1 MMISLWHVILISF
14 AERCL
19 FAQVPIDGYEHLYPS
34 LLVDKIYEYTPLIT
48 SGPIIDI
55 VTPRAQNYANAQYPN
70 WDSTCIVVEDILLD
84 QMIKVIDPNF
94 EINKLAGGPTGLFK
108 SLRSGD
114 NKKTSQNAPAE
125 SLSPLL
131 NYNSEG
137 DTRVLFVVIN
147 DTEYVQQE
155 CDSSYCKLFACVTTA
170 APPTQPCAA
179 PISTCLY
186 LSTISNLHL
195 YEGGNVV
202 GEFTAIELYAACEVV
217 DNTEYE
223 IVIGDFNIY
232 PGYQL
237 PHMYKGDLLR
247 LLKGSFLTIS
257 TTFGVCHSHSMS
269 LFIYDEAYIGLIKPT
284 SPQPPIYLRRNGV
297 TVDTFDHGDP
307 YFDSYVKRIDQ
318 TAPRIDGSFF
328 LPDWYMPGR
337 SELYYDTWYNAPDNC
352 PTTQVPLY
360 NYQCS
365 IAS

>member
-1 MMISLWHVILISF
+1 
-14 AERCL
+14 
-19 FAQVPIDGYEHLYPS
+19 
-34 LLVDKIYEYTPLIT
+34 
-48 SGPIIDI
+48 
-55 VTPRAQNYANAQYPN
+55 
-70 WDSTCIVVEDILLD
+70 
-84 QMIKVIDPNF
+84 MIKVIDPNF

-137 DTRVLFVVIN
+137 DTPVLFVVIN

-155 CDSSYCKLFACVTTA
+155 CDSAYCKLFACVTTA
-170 APPTQPCAA
+170 APPTQPCGA

-195 YEGGNVV
+195 YDGGNVV
-202 GEFTAIELYAACEVV
+202 GEFTAIELYVACSVG
-217 DNTEYE
+217 DATEYE
-223 IVIGDFNIY
+223 IVIGDNT
-232 PGYQL
+232 PGYQF
-237 PHMYKGDLLR
+237 PRPRIDLLGGR
-247 LLKGSFLTIS
+247 FFTMS
-257 TTFGVCHSHSMS
+257 TTPHYYAKRCHSPTSHIDYIS
-269 LFIYDEAYIGLIKPT
+269 ATYIGLIKPT

-337 SELYYDTWYNAPDNC
+337 SVLYWTTSASTGC
-352 PTTQVPLY
+352 PQVPL
-360 NYQCS
+360 NSYQCS